1 MLSSILSRGKG
12 DRQDL
17 FQLYLERKEVSS
29 CRLRGKLSSLLS
41 RDVSFLE
48 RKEVSSCRLSGK
60 RSSLL
65 SHEVGGACQLS
76 VVFEMGSSAFELH
89 CMGGSSLLVEDEV
102 ENFYIVFEDWG
113 SSVHVYTRSELS

>member
-65 SHEVGGACQLS
+65 SLSNYIAWEEALLLSRMRWKTSTLFLKTGGALS
-76 VVFEMGSSAFELH
+76 MFILGA
-89 CMGGSSLLVEDEV
+89 SSLE
-102 ENFYIVFEDWG
+102 
-113 SSVHVYTRSELS
+113 SS